1 MFTLSFLTAMLSQC
15 ASNFYSLV
23 PNGFMDRQILFLF
36 YFAASST
43 VKLLSL
49 FESLKFR
56 FLLSIYLSICFFA
69 VSNPYNRFWPTKIL
83 FLLIFFYW

>member
-23 PNGFMDRQILFLF
+23 SNGFMDRQILFLF

-49 FESLKFR
+49 FESLKFK
-56 FLLSIYLSICFFA
+56 FLLSIYLSIGFCQ
-69 VSNPYNRFWPTKIL
+69 
-83 FLLIFFYW
+83 